1 MSPGGKNQNPDQ
13 DCHHC
18 ALLSTAVIFF
28 VDDCALLITAVIFFV
43 DNRRPLP
50 EYFHA
55 AYASFVGYCS
65 SVSITDN

>member
-1 MSPGGKNQNPDQ
+1 MDLAGVPGSTDRINISDSDSDSIYFYHQ
-13 DCHHC
+13 C
-18 ALLSTAVIFF
+18 ALLSTTVILF

-55 AYASFVGYCS
+55 E
-65 SVSITDN
+65 